1 VITARVIAK
10 LEPGGAQ
17 LSMLRVVRELRES
30 GIESELLCG
39 WASPEGIELARR
51 HGVEPEIWGD
61 GGNLQWVPEPRFAS
75 WLAPRLATVD
85 LVHAHMFGAW
95 WAAARAVPAS
105 TPLVASEH
113 NQYLWPGLPQSV
125 AMRDALDRVDVFY
138 AHGPGARATVLAH
151 GLRVARVREG
161 ISPVA
166 GTQALPLPGLPT
178 PRIVFAGR
186 LHLDK
191 GPDIL
196 IEALALLQDPP
207 PTVILGDGHLRGS
220 LERRVH
226 DLGLADRV
234 SFTGW
239 VADPGEY
246 IAGATVLA
254 IPSRDEAFSQTA
266 IIGLSH
272 GVPVIGTEVDGF
284 VDTLGDGRG
293 TLVAPEDPQA
303 LAAALERAL
312 DGERT
317 RPLRRPDLAER
328 YAPSRVAAIYED
340 EYRALLAPEATAT
353 VAVS

>member
-1 VITARVIAK
+1 
-10 LEPGGAQ
+10 
-17 LSMLRVVRELRES
+17 
-30 GIESELLCG
+30 
-39 WASPEGIELARR
+39 
-51 HGVEPEIWGD
+51 
-61 GGNLQWVPEPRFAS
+61 
-75 WLAPRLATVD
+75 
-85 LVHAHMFGAW
+85 MFGAW
-95 WAAARAVPAS
+95 WAAARAVPDG

-113 NQYLWPGLPQSV
+113 NQYLWPGLPQSA
-125 AMRDALDRVDVFY
+125 AMRAALARVDAFY

-151 GLRVARVREG
+151 GLPLGRIREG

-166 GTQALPLPGLPT
+166 GTQARPVSGLPA

-196 IEALALLQDPP
+196 IEALALLADPP
-207 PTVILGDGHLRGS
+207 PTLILGDGHLRDS
-220 LERRVH
+220 LQLRVH
-226 DLGLADRV
+226 ELGLADRV

-284 VDTLGDGRG
+284 IDTLGGGRG
-293 TLVAPEDPQA
+293 TLVPPEDPQA

-312 DGERT
+312 RGER
-317 RPLRRPDLAER
+317 PSPRPDLAER
-328 YAPSRVAAIYED
+328 YAPARVAAIYED
-340 EYRALLAPEATAT
+340 EYRELLAPEESAAL
-353 VAVS
+353 AVS